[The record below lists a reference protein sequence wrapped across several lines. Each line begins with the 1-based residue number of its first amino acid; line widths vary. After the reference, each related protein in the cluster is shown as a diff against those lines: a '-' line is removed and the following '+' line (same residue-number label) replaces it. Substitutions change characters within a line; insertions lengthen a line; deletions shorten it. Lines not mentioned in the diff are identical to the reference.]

1 MTLSINDYDPEKGF
15 SDEWKTVSFTDEA
28 IVDLEWNQSSGLI
41 FVTTES
47 GVVWVSSD
55 KGETWLLQSEILEK
69 LGTRYETMLEDIEE
83 DHSRK
88 LEDTELYYLREK
100 KKILNDKT

>member
-15 SDEWKTVSFTDEA
+15 SDEWKTVSFTDET
-28 IVDLEWNQSSGLI
+28 IIDLEWNQSSGLI
-41 FVTTES
+41 FATTQS

-55 KGETWLLQSEILEK
+55 KGETWQLQNEILLK
-69 LGTRYETMLEDIEE
+69 ITTRYKHMLEDMVVER
-83 DHSRK
+83 DRR
-88 LEDTELYYLREK
+88 LEDAELEYLREK